1 MRLLPKRITVL
12 ILTAAVLTA
21 SSCSGGNS
29 PAPASASSTSSAAPA
44 SLTSAVPTEESKE
57 DITEEV
63 SDTTETKAVPKD
75 TMPEDSDTEDTSSAA
90 PEETDDTAAP
100 GTSAEESS
108 ASESI
113 TAPPETSADTGTTT
127 SAATTEATT
136 TATEAAT
143 TVTTTT
149 VTTTTVTT
157 TTVTTTTTAAAT
169 TQPAAPSPPVINP
182 VSSPGT
188 STFTADNIVFDYSN
202 SSSGYVSVNYTGT
215 TRLKM
220 RMILGD
226 STFDYDIYPNRG
238 IQYVTLSQGS
248 GTYTVEIYEML
259 DSGKFV
265 NSIKEN
271 FSVKISDEVNMFT
284 YTNYFVNFNSSSKCV
299 ATASQVCAGCSSTLD
314 KIAAV
319 FRYVTDNISYDRQ
332 KAATVTSG
340 YIPDPDSVLAAKKG
354 ICFDYAS
361 LTAAMLR
368 SQGVPTRLIT
378 GYAYPNIY
386 HAWNEVYT
394 PETGWITVEIMLD
407 GTGFRRIDATF
418 YASAADKNSFAD
430 YISKSSNYSNVYVY

>member
-75 TMPEDSDTEDTSSAA
+75 TMPEDRNTEDTSSAA

-136 TATEAAT
+136 TATEAA
-143 TVTTTT
+143 TT

>member
-75 TMPEDSDTEDTSSAA
+75 TMPENSDTEDTSSAA

-100 GTSAEESS
+100 DTSAEESS
-108 ASESI
+108 ASEST

-127 SAATTEATT
+127 SPATTEATT
-136 TATEAAT
+136 TATEAA
-143 TVTTTT
+143 TT

-299 ATASQVCAGCSSTLD
+299 AMASQVCAGCSSTLD

-378 GYAYPNIY
+378 GYAYPDIY